1 MLELELTKNLPSNVV
16 SKRGLRRYCNLL
28 EDSDFGIN
36 NFNKGEYIMNNTKG
50 LIKYKMPAA
59 LAKEYIKSRKGAEAR
74 MNQNDFLCKIVNEEY
89 NLLGYCV
96 EVILY

>member
-1 MLELELTKNLPSNVV
+1 
-16 SKRGLRRYCNLL
+16 
-28 EDSDFGIN
+28 
-36 NFNKGEYIMNNTKG
+36 MNNTRG

-89 NLLGYCV
+89 GLLGYCI